1 MAFREVA
8 VSEVREVLRLA
19 VMGRGLRETAR
30 LAGVD
35 RKTVR
40 RYLAAARDAGFD
52 VAAGVAAI
60 DDALVG
66 EVCAAVRPGRPDGH
80 GEVWAT
86 LEARRDRIGDW
97 LKAGLTLAKIA
108 TLLAREGHPVPY
120 RTLHRYA
127 VAELGFGRG
136 APTVRVADGKPGDE
150 LQVDFG
156 RLGLLPDPA
165 VGRRRVVY
173 GLVFTA
179 AYSRHTFVWLTF
191 RQTLEAVITG
201 FEAAWAYFGGVFA
214 VVIPDNCSAIVSK
227 ADPLAPRLTEGFREY
242 AQARGFVVDPAR
254 VRHPRDKPRVERTIP
269 YVRGS
274 FFRGETFPD
283 IADAQAAAERW
294 CTTTAGLRIHGTTR
308 RQPFEVFGAEEAP
321 LLLPGPEAPYAIP
334 EYAEPKVHRDH
345 HIAFGRALYSIP
357 GDLIGQT
364 VQVRAE
370 GGLVKVFWRGAL
382 VKVHPRKRPGE
393 WSTDPADLPPGR
405 TAYAMRDLDRLVTD
419 ARALGP
425 AVGVFA
431 ERLLEGP
438 LPWTRMR
445 RVYRLLGLARRYGA
459 TRTDAA
465 CARALE
471 PDVIDVGLIERM
483 LERATEGSPGAAA
496 PPVRPRQLG
505 LALRF
510 ERDASA
516 FAVRA
521 SGRAT
526 S

>member
-8 VSEVREVLRLA
+8 VSEVREVLRLT

-40 RYLAAARDAGFD
+40 RYLAAAREAGFD
-52 VAAGVAAI
+52 PAAGVAAI

-66 EVCAAVRPGRPDGH
+66 AVCTAVRPGRPDGH
-80 GEVWAT
+80 GEMWAT
-86 LEARRDRIGDW
+86 LETRRKRIEDW
-97 LKAGLTLAKIA
+97 LQQDLTLAKIG

-127 VAELGFGRG
+127 VAELGFGHG
-136 APTVRVADGKPGDE
+136 APTVRVVDGKPGEE

-165 VGRRRVVY
+165 VGRRRVVH

-179 AYSRHTFVWLTF
+179 VYSRHTFVWLTV

-201 FEAAWAYFGGVFA
+201 FEAAWAFFGGVFA
-214 VVIPDNCSAIVSK
+214 VVIPDNCSTIISK
-227 ADPLAPRLTEGFREY
+227 ADPLDPRVTEGFREY
-242 AQARGFVVDPAR
+242 AQARGFLVDPAR
-254 VRHPRDKPRVERTIP
+254 VRHPRDKGRVERTVP

-274 FFRGETFPD
+274 FFRGETFTD
-283 IADAQAAAERW
+283 LADAQAAAVRW

-308 RQPFEVFGAEEAP
+308 RRPAEVFAAEEAP
-321 LLLPGPEAPYAIP
+321 LLLPAPEAPYAVP

-345 HIAFGRALYSIP
+345 HIAFLRALYSVP
-357 GDLIGQT
+357 GDLIGQQ
-364 VQVRAE
+364 VRVRAE
-370 GGLVKVFWRGAL
+370 GGLVKVFWRGTL
-382 VKVHPRKRPGE
+382 VKVHPRRQPGE
-393 WSTDPADLPPGR
+393 WSTDPADLPPER
-405 TAYAMRDLDRLVTD
+405 TAYAMRDLDRLATD

-425 AVGVFA
+425 SVGTYA

-459 TRTDAA
+459 ARTDAA

-483 LERATEGSPGAAA
+483 LERATEGEPGRASPQG
-496 PPVRPRQLG
+496 RPRQLG
-505 LALRF
+505 LPLRF
-510 ERDASA
+510 ARDASA
-516 FAVRA
+516 FAPRPPEVRP
-521 SGRAT
+521 
-526 S
+526 